1 MVFSVGLFLEIV
13 EEFQS
18 ESYFSLLGRVLLL
31 LESVHPLLSTMSKSR
46 LNQLKFFLLRFDCLA
61 SGLLMLSK
69 SSVQVIQVLS
79 IIVKL
84 DALLLSLGD
93 QVLGKLPRVESGLQS
108 GVRQILLED
117 HLVES
122 VLEEDVHLKVGAFLL
137 KPILSSILKLDQ
149 QTHDTGLIVYAL
161 MSEHVKFL
169 FLGQ

>member
-1 MVFSVGLFLEIV
+1 
-13 EEFQS
+13 
-18 ESYFSLLGRVLLL
+18 
-31 LESVHPLLSTMSKSR
+31 
-46 LNQLKFFLLRFDCLA
+46 
-61 SGLLMLSK
+61 MLSK

-161 MSEHVKFL
+161 MSEHVKFF